1 MFYFR
6 IRFAKEAGN
15 LRKVGLDWTPIA
27 KTARCVGR
35 QISRPKL
42 IPLSL
47 YDLSSAFIVLG
58 FGIILASLIFIA
70 ERKWEALAIPRL
82 T

>member
-1 MFYFR
+1 M
-6 IRFAKEAGN
+6 
-15 LRKVGLDWTPIA
+15 PIA
-27 KTARCVGR
+27 KAARCTNR
-35 QISRPKL
+35 QIIRPKL

-70 ERKWEALAIPRL
+70 ERVWEALAAPK
-82 T
+82 